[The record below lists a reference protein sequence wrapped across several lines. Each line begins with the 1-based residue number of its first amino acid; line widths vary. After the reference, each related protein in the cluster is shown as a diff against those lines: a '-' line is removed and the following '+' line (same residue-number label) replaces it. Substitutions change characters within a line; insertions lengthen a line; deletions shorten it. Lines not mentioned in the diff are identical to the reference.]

1 MDCCA
6 HAHAGV
12 RHPWMGSTPLA
23 SVGAMLAGAAGPR
36 GSTEAARTAATRLAR
51 EVRFARDSL
60 TGGGAL
66 LSNLDLVLRHATGL
80 PISIAD
86 EPLTGVALGAGRV
99 LEEMQT
105 LKNVMINMW

>member
-1 MDCCA
+1 LLSRPAPCALLPAEPHRLVVAERFAGRREEDAMDCCA

-51 EVRFARDSL
+51 ER
-60 TGGGAL
+60 
-66 LSNLDLVLRHATGL
+66 
-80 PISIAD
+80 
-86 EPLTGVALGAGRV
+86 
-99 LEEMQT
+99 
-105 LKNVMINMW
+105 K

>member
-36 GSTEAARTAATRLAR
+36 GLTEAARTAATRLAR
-51 EVRFARDSL
+51 ER
-60 TGGGAL
+60 
-66 LSNLDLVLRHATGL
+66 
-80 PISIAD
+80 
-86 EPLTGVALGAGRV
+86 
-99 LEEMQT
+99 
-105 LKNVMINMW
+105 K